1 MQNFSQA
8 LGSNVN
14 SGPLVFSAGTYN
26 NLPSSTIPKRLCQTF
41 PFIDEYQAILKNE
54 TLDATNVLDHGPMK
68 LHAIDFQRNVD
79 LPYTVK
85 TGTQLTTVK
94 YVQDTV
100 ARWAEYAAFCDIDVS
115 GNKIKDVSEVKFVL
129 DSAITESRNA
139 ENPSVVDLKLTTPGD
154 LTVSALEVIMKT
166 GKLSVANLVDP
177 SQNSFTIEHEKRKQA
192 IVFNSDGSIDFKVGK
207 VLANGSFE
215 NGPNTVTFDCFGRI
229 QASIIS
235 PPIQVLPVFEAG
247 AISWTLNASQEMP
260 SAFTL
265 PDITITDISKAFL
278 KQENGLY
285 YIVDVNLPANLP
297 SSFIYNTLIIN
308 KSTQNILVDANG
320 VLNDLNYLINFNDT
334 LTISQN
340 SACAVTLMKSS
351 PTSVLAISF
360 NLMVTKTQAQLE
372 PLV

>member
-26 NLPSSTIPKRLCQTF
+26 NLASSTIPKRLCQTF

-85 TGTQLTTVK
+85 SGTQLTTVQ

-100 ARWAEYAAFCDIDVS
+100 ARWATYAAIQDIDVS
-115 GNKIKDVSEVKFVL
+115 GNKIKDVSEVKFAL
-129 DSAITESRNA
+129 NSALTETLNVDTS
-139 ENPSVVDLKLTTPGD
+139 VDLKLSTPGD
-154 LTVSALEVIMKT
+154 LTISALEVIMKT
-166 GKLSVANLVDP
+166 GKLSVANLLDP

-192 IVFNSDGSIDFKVGK
+192 IVFNSDGSMDFKVGK
-207 VLANGSFE
+207 VKDDGSFE
-215 NGPNTVTFDCFGRI
+215 NGPNTVRFDCFGRI

-235 PPIQVLPVFEAG
+235 PPIQVTPVFEAG
-247 AISWTLNASQEMP
+247 AISWTLDANQEMP

-265 PDITITDISKAFL
+265 PDITILDASKAFIN
-278 KQENGLY
+278 QNGLY
-285 YIVDVNLPANLP
+285 YIVDVNLPTNLP

-308 KSTQNILVDANG
+308 KSNQNILVSADG
-320 VLNDLNYLINFNDT
+320 VLNDASNYLINFNDT

-351 PTSVLAISF
+351 ATSVLAISF
-360 NLMVTKTQAQLE
+360 NLMVTKNQAQLE

>member
-26 NLPSSTIPKRLCQTF
+26 DLPANTIPRKLCQTF
-41 PFIDEYQAILKNE
+41 PFIDEYQAIMKNE
-54 TLDATNVLDHGPMK
+54 VLTGGVDLDHGPMK
-68 LHAIDFQRNVD
+68 LHAVDFERNVA
-79 LPYTVK
+79 LPYTITAGNK
-85 TGTQLTTVK
+85 LTTVQ

-100 ARWAEYAAFCDIDVS
+100 ARWATYAAIQDIDVS
-115 GNKIKDVSEVKFVL
+115 GNKIKDVSEMKFVL
-129 DSAITESRNA
+129 DSALTESQNGT
-139 ENPSVVDLKLTTPGD
+139 VVDLKLSTPGD

-207 VLANGSFE
+207 VKRDGSFE
-215 NGPNTVTFDCFGRI
+215 NGPNTVTFDCYGRI

-235 PPIQVLPVFEAG
+235 PPILVVPVFEAG
-247 AISWTLNASQEMP
+247 AISWTLDPSQEMP

-265 PDITITDISKAFL
+265 PDITITDASKAWIS
-278 KQENGLY
+278 EGLY
-285 YIVDVNLPANLP
+285 YIVGVNLPANLP

-308 KSTQNILVDANG
+308 KSNQNILVSADN
-320 VLNDLNYLINFNDT
+320 VLNDASNYLINFNDT
-334 LTISQN
+334 LTISQL

-351 PTSVLAISF
+351 ETSCLAISF

-372 PLV
+372 PLAP